1 MLIWNSISWALWLA
15 RWNLRSLYCAI
26 ICFSVIFLLVWWQ
39 GCSDYYYY
47 FAFMISQLT
56 LCVAVL
62 VFCFSVSVIEWFFV
76 LFNCGFG
83 FLYFVLFNCG
93 SCFVCVLVF
102 CIPWICVLYKKKMQK
117 WNTHFQHTFFFS
129 TFIFAPIWNI
139 SLSLQE
145 FGEFEVINLI
155 GS

>member
-102 CIPWICVLYKKKMQK
+102 CIPWICVLYKKKCRSETLIF
-117 WNTHFQHTFFFS
+117 NILSFS
-129 TFIFAPIWNI
+129 LHLFLLLYGIFPW
-139 SLSLQE
+139 
-145 FGEFEVINLI
+145 VYKNLVNLR
-155 GS
+155 